1 MPTDKDARKLRHI
14 LKAAGDGQQADQS
27 EVNAAVGRSMQ
38 YVIPVMVF
46 VFTINLAAAL
56 SLYWFVGGVVAYIQ
70 QRAAL
75 KDEGEDL
82 VAAADEPPL
91 TKSGSKI
98 TISSGS
104 TITEEPSKT
113 TTRKNGAKKAK
124 KKRR

>member
-1 MPTDKDARKLRHI
+1 
-14 LKAAGDGQQADQS
+14 
-27 EVNAAVGRSMQ
+27 
-38 YVIPVMVF
+38 MVF